1 MKNNITLK
9 KLYVNFLDSA
19 QDFKR
24 LFVHFLSL
32 ESKRTKEGR
41 DEDFLKK
48 ESFSSCNSVLAL
60 NFFQRLCPFFARPK
74 KGRKKGRP
82 LLF

>member
-19 QDFKR
+19 QEFKR

-41 DEDFLKK
+41 D
-48 ESFSSCNSVLAL
+48 
-60 NFFQRLCPFFARPK
+60 
-74 KGRKKGRP
+74 
-82 LLF
+82 